1 MVAQEVHQPDFHL
14 PVNMALP
21 QRAALDTPHI
31 QNDVPTQNAMHER
44 GDKQTQ
50 PQRLPMCHWS

>member
-1 MVAQEVHQPDFHL
+1 
-14 PVNMALP
+14 MALP